1 MTITIF
7 EDNHHFSL
15 SPININH
22 ASFEL
27 RCGAFSN
34 IERIIKSINIEY
46 KVQLIVREE
55 IADLVKVRYPNCI
68 VNPNTLSKG
77 ICLNGRGIWNADTLQ
92 KIQTNRS
99 YTNKGFLLAQGLE
112 DNILLQDFYDFLE
125 SEMIVSEDLSLPYF
139 ENVWDGIFLQSK
151 IIEQDAHDFLHCKT
165 GSVHPSVVIDSGDNI
180 FIGKNVN
187 VRAGTV
193 LDASCGPIIID
204 NETFI
209 DIGSLIQGPIYI
221 GKGSIINPGAKL
233 RGNISIGPKCKIGG
247 ELEDV
252 IIQGYTNKQHDG
264 FLGHSHLGEWI
275 NLGANTNNSDLKNNY
290 GFIHLNNNNNLIKTN
305 MQFLGTMMGDY
316 SRTGISTMLNTG
328 TIIGFCANIFGS
340 GFQEKYIPSFS
351 WGNLDVVNLDKL
363 LETIKIMKNRRNLDL
378 YSEEKI
384 FIKALYNKLYQK

>member
-7 EDNHHFSL
+7 EDNYHSSL

-34 IERIIKSINIEY
+34 IERIIKSIDIEN
-46 KVQLIVREE
+46 KIQLIVREE
-55 IADLVKVRYPNCI
+55 IADLVKIRYPNYV
-68 VNPNTLSKG
+68 VNPDTLSKG
-77 ICLNGRGIWNADTLQ
+77 ICLNGRGIWNAEIVQ
-92 KIQTNRS
+92 KIKSNRS

-112 DNILLQDFYDFLE
+112 KNIVLKDFYNFLE
-125 SEMIVSEDLSLPYF
+125 SEMIVSEEISLPYF
-139 ENVWDGIFLQSK
+139 KNIWDGIFLQSK
-151 IIEQDAHDFLHCKT
+151 IIEKDANDFFHCKT
-165 GSVHPSVVIDSGDNI
+165 GSVHPSVVIDGGDNI
-180 FIGKNVN
+180 FIGENVK
-187 VRAGTV
+187 VGAGTV
-193 LDASCGPIIID
+193 LDASFGPIIID
-204 NETFI
+204 NDTFI
-209 DIGSLIQGPIYI
+209 DIGSLIKGPIYI
-221 GKGSIINPGAKL
+221 GKSSIINPGAKL

-290 GFIHLNNNNNLIKTN
+290 GFINLNNNNNIIKTN

-316 SRTGISTMLNTG
+316 SRTAISTMLNTG
-328 TIIGFCANIFGS
+328 TIIGLGANIFDS

-351 WGNLDVVNLDKL
+351 WGKVDIVDLEKL
-363 LETIKIMKNRRNLDL
+363 LETIKIIKNRRSLDL

-384 FIKALYNKLYQK
+384 FIRALYKKLYQK